1 MSCCGLYLNASFSPQ
16 PTEFLLAL
24 SKNRIPVGTR
34 RGPTEGPTT
43 NEQYEYAPAYSEGP
57 VIPTEYRVMSCSG
70 DWEGCRGGGL
80 QSR

>member
-1 MSCCGLYLNASFSPQ
+1 MSCHGLYLNPGFSPR

-24 SKNRIPVGTR
+24 LRNRIPVGTR
-34 RGPTEGPTT
+34 CDPIKGPTT

-70 DWEGCRGGGL
+70 DWEGYRGGGL